1 MLAVSSSKPLSI
13 HAGNAVPASCYAS
26 SAHAVSP
33 SIVSSFKSAVDAFDA
48 EAPAASSSA
57 SLPKS
62 MTVTDR
68 AYGSFTITEVRLKA
82 LYYCESVSS

>member
-1 MLAVSSSKPLSI
+1 
-13 HAGNAVPASCYAS
+13 
-26 SAHAVSP
+26 
-33 SIVSSFKSAVDAFDA
+33 
-48 EAPAASSSA
+48 
-57 SLPKS
+57 LPKS